1 MSNNVKYTF
10 FPNPA
15 LTGSLSKGN
24 VVLDI
29 ESTATGPTSTTGWYS
44 GIQSQQN
51 TFVIYQVYASSND
64 PDIFTPQSDDEL
76 YRLATMKGA
85 TGSEANS
92 VSGSLGYLCSQ
103 PTYLPTNFDYEDI
116 VLDGLVLLADAGFVG
131 SMPQMNGYSNTQPYQ
146 TWYDLSGKN
155 NNGTY
160 SGLPS
165 FGGDPFI
172 IFDQTLGAES
182 GSLTF
187 IGNGYASFGNSSSLI
202 MPTGSMNIWVN
213 NNFSQ
218 SAGYSGLFC
227 KFKGYNLFLSSS
239 VTGISPPIF
248 ESLLTVIAYDATSF
262 AFTEYVTDVV
272 IGDNWYYIT
281 LVFDSTSA
289 TTGNSSSLYVNGVE
303 ITHPSI
309 YMTTFA
315 DSDYPLLVARSNPGG
330 LPPPWF
336 DPQNFQG
343 SVGSVSVYNKKLRQE
358 EITQNYNAQK
368 ARYGIR

>member
-29 ESTATGPTSTTGWYS
+29 ESTADGPTSTTGWFS
-44 GIQSQQN
+44 GITPESDK
-51 TFVIYQVYASSND
+51 FVIYQVYPGDTD

-76 YRLATMKGA
+76 LRLATMKGA

-92 VSGSLGYLCSQ
+92 ISGSLGYLCSQ
-103 PTYLPTNFDYEDI
+103 PTFLPTNFDYENI

-131 SMPQMNGYSNTQPYQ
+131 SMPQTTGYTNSQPYK
-146 TWYDLSGKN
+146 TWFDLSGKN

-165 FGGDPFI
+165 SSGDPTI

-187 IGNGYASFGNSSSLI
+187 LSPYVNFGSSSSLVLS
-202 MPTGSMNIWVN
+202 TGSMNIWVKN
-213 NNFSQ
+213 NISQ
-218 SAGYSGLFC
+218 SAGYAGLFC
-227 KFKGYNLFLSSS
+227 KFKSYNLFLSSS
-239 VTGISPPIF
+239 VYIGPPTTF
-248 ESLLTVIAYDATSF
+248 ESLLTVIAYDAASS
-262 AFTEYVTDVV
+262 AYTEYVTSTV
-272 IGDNWYYIT
+272 IGNNWYYIT
-281 LVFDSTSA
+281 LVFDSKSA
-289 TTGNSSSLYVNGVE
+289 TTGNLSILYVNGVE
-303 ITHPSI
+303 VLKLP
-309 YMTTFA
+309 MTEFS
-315 DSDYPLLVARSNPGG
+315 SDYPLLVAASNDGT
-330 LPPPWF
+330 LPPPF
-336 DPQNFQG
+336 ADQQQFIG
-343 SVGSVSVYNKKLRQE
+343 SVGSVSVYNKKLE
-358 EITQNYNAQK
+358 VSEITKNYNAQK